1 MKFVLAIYAAGLL
14 LELGMQ
20 GVVQLW
26 PVRKLLAGACV
37 VLTAFASGALVI
49 LKPNVFSVV
58 IAIISLYRVFN
69 YIRIAQGRMHER
81 YLHHA
86 TRRTGMVL
94 VVTQIIVALYWL
106 AWHAYEPITSIVW
119 MFVAGGQL
127 TVAIVLLASTVR
139 RLERTRWPL
148 KTAHL
153 SNDDLPTITVAIPAR
168 NETEDLQAC
177 LDSLVAC
184 DYPKLEILVLD
195 DCSQTKRT
203 PEIIRGYAHDGVRF
217 IKGSEPSETW
227 LPKNQ
232 AYDRLAS
239 EASGSYIVFCGVD
252 IRFGQTS
259 LRQLVELL
267 TSKNKQMMSI
277 LPYRSDSVQHQ
288 NALTQAM
295 RYFWELVPPRRLFN
309 RPPVL
314 SSCWI
319 ISKQALAKAGGFQA
333 ISRAIV
339 PEAYFAR
346 QLIAT
351 DAYSFMRA
359 GLPAGIESVKSLQL
373 QRETAVR
380 TRYPQLHR
388 RPENVLVAAVAVLTF
403 LLGPFVLTVAGYW
416 VAIGIGAWLLACMAA
431 VLLTVTFWLVRT
443 ATRTGNSLFGIFGMP
458 LGALYDL
465 GLLHYSMWQYEFS
478 TVEWKGRNVCVPAMH
493 VIPHLPKV

>member
-1 MKFVLAIYAAGLL
+1 
-14 LELGMQ
+14 
-20 GVVQLW
+20 
-26 PVRKLLAGACV
+26 
-37 VLTAFASGALVI
+37 
-49 LKPNVFSVV
+49 
-58 IAIISLYRVFN
+58 
-69 YIRIAQGRMHER
+69 
-81 YLHHA
+81 
-86 TRRTGMVL
+86 
-94 VVTQIIVALYWL
+94 
-106 AWHAYEPITSIVW
+106 
-119 MFVAGGQL
+119 
-127 TVAIVLLASTVR
+127 
-139 RLERTRWPL
+139 
-148 KTAHL
+148 
-153 SNDDLPTITVAIPAR
+153 
-168 NETEDLQAC
+168 
-177 LDSLVAC
+177 
-184 DYPKLEILVLD
+184 
-195 DCSQTKRT
+195 
-203 PEIIRGYAHDGVRF
+203 
-217 IKGSEPSETW
+217 
-227 LPKNQ
+227 
-232 AYDRLAS
+232 
-239 EASGSYIVFCGVD
+239 
-252 IRFGQTS
+252 
-259 LRQLVELL
+259 
-267 TSKNKQMMSI
+267 
-277 LPYRSDSVQHQ
+277 
-288 NALTQAM
+288 ALTQAM

>member
-277 LPYRSDSVQHQ
+277 LPYRSDSV
-288 NALTQAM
+288 
-295 RYFWELVPPRRLFN
+295 
-309 RPPVL
+309 
-314 SSCWI
+314 
-319 ISKQALAKAGGFQA
+319 
-333 ISRAIV
+333 
-339 PEAYFAR
+339 
-346 QLIAT
+346 
-351 DAYSFMRA
+351 
-359 GLPAGIESVKSLQL
+359 
-373 QRETAVR
+373 
-380 TRYPQLHR
+380 
-388 RPENVLVAAVAVLTF
+388 
-403 LLGPFVLTVAGYW
+403 
-416 VAIGIGAWLLACMAA
+416 
-431 VLLTVTFWLVRT
+431 
-443 ATRTGNSLFGIFGMP
+443 
-458 LGALYDL
+458 
-465 GLLHYSMWQYEFS
+465 
-478 TVEWKGRNVCVPAMH
+478 
-493 VIPHLPKV
+493 